1 VTGVHIAVG
10 ASLLAVNLAAGLY
23 GAFVWWRGGN
33 APGYWPAIRTG
44 QALAVLQAALG
55 GVLLL
60 EGKDPPSLH
69 VMYGLLPL
77 GISFVAEQLRAV
89 SAQVELDHRGLEDA
103 QAVGRL
109 PEAEQ
114 HAVVHAI
121 IRREIGVMAAAAL
134 VVSVLAA
141 RGAGWL

>member
-1 VTGVHIAVG
+1 
-10 ASLLAVNLAAGLY
+10 
-23 GAFVWWRGGN
+23 
-33 APGYWPAIRTG
+33 
-44 QALAVLQAALG
+44 
-55 GVLLL
+55 
-60 EGKDPPSLH
+60 
-69 VMYGLLPL
+69 
-77 GISFVAEQLRAV
+77 V